1 VTALLSE
8 TARSAQPEPVG
19 FEVGFIA
26 EDGVAHRVSLAEAGE
41 VRFELGIPVRRFI
54 SRKGQRHLSGLWWSA
69 TTGGHVGF
77 ESWLERD
84 QLMLLDFDPY
94 VVGIASQP
102 FWLRWMNESG
112 ERLAHVPDYFVRRAD
127 GSVVVIDCRPLER
140 RKPPDVAKFLAT
152 ARACAEMGWHYR
164 LIGAVDAVVTANVRW
179 LGGYR
184 HPRHYVPAAAEV
196 LRRVFSTPTP
206 LMAGAQAA
214 GDPMA
219 VLPVLF
225 HLLWHHE
232 CVVDLSVPLHPDT
245 RVGPAGGMR

>member
-26 EDGVAHRVSLAEAGE
+26 EDGVAHRVSLPEAGE
-41 VRFELGIPVRRFI
+41 VRFELGIPVRRFF

-84 QLMLLDFDPY
+84 QLMLLDFDPC

-127 GSVVVIDCRPLER
+127 GSVVVVDCRPLEC
-140 RKPPDVAKFLAT
+140 RKRPDVAKT
-152 ARACAEMGWHYR
+152 EPGPRPR
-164 LIGAVDAVVTANVRW
+164 LGTQTR
-179 LGGYR
+179 R
-184 HPRHYVPAAAEV
+184 HHRHH
-196 LRRVFSTPTP
+196 LRQPNHNRSSRDSHHKAPT
-206 LMAGAQAA
+206 LRTG
-214 GDPMA
+214 
-219 VLPVLF
+219 
-225 HLLWHHE
+225 
-232 CVVDLSVPLHPDT
+232 
-245 RVGPAGGMR
+245 